1 MLSELV
7 LEVEAGSPPGG
18 TPSEGSASSLAAA
31 CGMSTRC
38 TPCTPQMASFSPPT
52 STHMA
57 QRSMPEGI
65 PELPELCQ
73 AANAMKRNCVA
84 EHGLLRTSPMQQLAD
99 ASQRRPAGATQIG
112 AALGV
117 GGAAAGGD
125 ASRRSP
131 VCARQLGAASTSLG
145 VAVLSGDASQ
155 RSPLGCIGAI
165 PLPMPKPMQC
175 SPTGRWMA
183 ENIIP
188 LKPCDAPLPTPSGHQ
203 QVLTGTCPPVLSPDS
218 SVQDASQ
225 RIPVGSALPVLTPIV
240 LAVLTPVDDC
250 SDSLKSWLS
259 GTSVDGSSESGIDL
273 VERLR
278 AAAPEIYE
286 D

>member
-1 MLSELV
+1 
-7 LEVEAGSPPGG
+7 
-18 TPSEGSASSLAAA
+18 
-31 CGMSTRC
+31 
-38 TPCTPQMASFSPPT
+38 
-52 STHMA
+52 
-57 QRSMPEGI
+57 MPAGI
-65 PELPELCQ
+65 PELPELHQ
-73 AANAMKRNCVA
+73 AASAMKRNCVA

-131 VCARQLGAASTSLG
+131 ACARQLGAAPTLLG

-155 RSPLGCIGAI
+155 HSSLGCTGGI

-175 SPTGRWMA
+175 SPTGSWMA
-183 ENIIP
+183 DNIIP
-188 LKPCDAPLPTPSGHQ
+188 LKPCDAPLPNPSGNQ
-203 QVLTGTCPPVLSPDS
+203 QVLTGTCPPASSPGS

-225 RIPVGSALPVLTPIV
+225 RTPVGSVLPVLTPVV
-240 LAVLTPVDDC
+240 LSALTPVDDC
-250 SDSLKSWLS
+250 SEALKSWLS

-273 VERLR
+273 LERLR